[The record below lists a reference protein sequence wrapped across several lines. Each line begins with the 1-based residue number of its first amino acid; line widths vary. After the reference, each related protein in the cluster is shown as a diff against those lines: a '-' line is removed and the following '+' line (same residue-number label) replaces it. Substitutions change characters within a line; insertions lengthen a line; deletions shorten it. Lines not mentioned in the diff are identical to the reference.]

1 MFISSLSCVE
11 GEVQVEVKVEVEVE
25 VQVEVQVEVEAH
37 VRLPRETLGLF
48 PVTSADLTF
57 LTIN

>member
-11 GEVQVEVKVEVEVE
+11 VEVEVKVEVKVEVEVE
-25 VQVEVQVEVEAH
+25 VEVEAH